1 MFERHSRYANLPTY
15 LVPDRRGR
23 QVAVVPS
30 APALEQA
37 LAGYHVRKDGQRLD
51 LLAGRYLDDATAF
64 WRIAELA
71 DAMLPDALNVTDEIP
86 VPQKASMKRA
96 G

>member
-1 MFERHSRYANLPTY
+1 MFEKNSRYANLPTY

-23 QVAVVPS
+23 QVAVVPP

-51 LLAGRYLDDATAF
+51 LLAGRYVDDATGF

-71 DAMLPDALNVTDEIP
+71 DVMLPDALNVADEIAI
-86 VPQKASMKRA
+86 PQKASLKRI